1 MGKKSKQKPAAAAPA
16 PAPKPVAPAPKKP
29 TPPKVSKAFF
39 AAKPVAAKPAKA
51 QDPPNLPNLP
61 KPPPFKKAN
70 IPRAIREQIWL
81 RQFGKVY
88 EGKCPTPWCQN
99 VITVHDFQ
107 SGHNIPESKG
117 GPTTAENLIPLCGRC
132 NQSMGNQYTFDEWA
146 KLGKEALPAQE
157 PQQPTL
163 KKPWYCWC
171 FSF

>member
-1 MGKKSKQKPAAAAPA
+1 MGKKKSQKPEAPPVAKPPAAKQPVAKAQKQGPIPTAAKQPAAAPITQAQ
-16 PAPKPVAPAPKKP
+16 PV
-29 TPPKVSKAFF
+29 
-39 AAKPVAAKPAKA
+39 
-51 QDPPNLPNLP
+51 P

-70 IPRAIREQIWL
+70 IPRAVREQIWL

-117 GPTTAENLIPLCGRC
+117 GPTTAENLLPLCGRC
-132 NQSMGNQYTFDEWA
+132 NQSMGNHYTFDEWSL
-146 KLGKEALPAQE
+146 LGKEPAQPAQIQKSPE
-157 PQQPTL
+157 QITQI

-171 FSF
+171 FRI